1 MVSCMIDE
9 KLVENLKRL
18 GLKDYEARV
27 YAALVLLGPSKA
39 SEVARESGVPRP
51 KVYEVLKELHRKGFV
66 DFSEGKPAF
75 FRAVE
80 PEKVIGVLRDEYIKS
95 AEEAIISLKSG
106 GKQEE
111 EWYPV
116 WYLQGE
122 WNIRRKAEELIDGA
136 QREIMAAFVD
146 RRFSRKLVR
155 ALRNACRR
163 EVEVTV
169 LLLGGKR
176 PKYLEGVSVELVDP
190 KKLQRKEDLRDIFI
204 NSMFEGPYAVKAL
217 IIVDSRESLMIY
229 EEKGALKGILVT
241 IPFIPTFQR
250 AALLYLMDETGAE
263 PS

>member
-1 MVSCMIDE
+1 MIDE

-80 PEKVIGVLRDEYIKS
+80 PEKVIGALRDEYIKS

-106 GKQEE
+106 RRREE

-122 WNIRRKAEELIDGA
+122 WNIRGKAEELIEGA
-136 QREIMAAFVD
+136 QREVIAAFVD
-146 RRFSRKLVR
+146 RRFSRKLTR
-155 ALRNACRR
+155 ALRNANGRG
-163 EVEVTV
+163 VDVTA

-176 PKYLEGVSVELVDP
+176 PKYLEGMRVEVVDP
-190 KKLQRKEDLRDIFI
+190 KRLQKKEDLKTIFI
-204 NSMFEGPYAVKAL
+204 HSMFEGSYAIKAL

-229 EEKGALKGILVT
+229 GEKGVLKGILVT
-241 IPFIPTFQR
+241 IPSIPTFQR
-250 AALLYLMDETGAE
+250 AALLYLIKEKGT
-263 PS
+263 